1 MIEVLSKADPGTLLH
16 LIVRREDISK
26 NRLDATPE
34 GEFLQ
39 VSCFELAEGKTFRPH
54 RHVPLQRQSDITQE
68 AWIVIQG
75 TVKAIYYDID
85 DTVISEQVLKAGDC
99 TITFRGGHNYQ
110 SLDEGTLIYEVK
122 LGPYLGQEKDRRY
135 IGA

>member
-1 MIEVLSKADPGTLLH
+1 MIEILSIADP
-16 LIVRREDISK
+16 K

-39 VSCFELAEGKTFRPH
+39 VSCFELAVGKTFRPH
-54 RHVPLQRQSDITQE
+54 KHIPLERHSDITQE

-75 TVKAIYYDID
+75 SVKAVYYDVD
-85 DTVISEQVLKAGDC
+85 DTVIDEQILKAGDC
-99 TITFRGGHNYQ
+99 TITFRGGHNCQ

-122 LGPYLGQEKDRRY
+122 LGPYLGQEKDRVY
-135 IGA
+135 IGG